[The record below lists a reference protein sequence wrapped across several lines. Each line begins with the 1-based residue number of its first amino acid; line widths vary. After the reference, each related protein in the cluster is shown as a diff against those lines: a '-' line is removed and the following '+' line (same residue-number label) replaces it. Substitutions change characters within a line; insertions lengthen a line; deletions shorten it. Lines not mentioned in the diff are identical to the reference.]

1 MVEICEYISS
11 EFSQMKTINI
21 NVLGDLPASVLDLK
35 QYHEEI
41 NYNLPHNKKTHQ
53 NSSSNG
59 YGILTLRYK
68 A

>member
-1 MVEICEYISS
+1 
-11 EFSQMKTINI
+11 MKTINI
-21 NVLGDLPASVLDLK
+21 NVLGELPASLLDLK
-35 QYHEEI
+35 QYHGEI
-41 NYNLPHNKKTHQ
+41 NYNLLHNKKIHQ

>member
-1 MVEICEYISS
+1 
-11 EFSQMKTINI
+11 MKTINI